1 MKMGISRARTNVIS
15 RGTRIGR
22 GLRRA
27 VVAGCIAGLLAAP
40 GVARGRQLRHE
51 NDFKAAN
58 ATGESV
64 AGSWQEPD
72 HFTAEQMA
80 PMVDQIKEN
89 HGQAPNAYLV
99 DGGFVGRDDI
109 TYVAREHNVEVYAPI
124 REQEKKE
131 QAQEKLDRMQELYDD
146 GREALDE
153 DKYQQAEQRFSELA
167 QLGGSQTDA
176 ALYWKAYAENR
187 QGKRDTSLAT
197 IAELKRRYPQSR
209 WKRDGDALEI
219 EVRQSSGH
227 PVNPESQSDEEL
239 KTLALQGVMN
249 SDPERG
255 IEIIEKRLNGSASPK
270 DKTKMLFVLAQ
281 NGSPEAQEL
290 LGKIA
295 QGQTNPELQ
304 RKAVQ
309 YLGIFGG
316 NRAGNALAQIYAS
329 SNDAE
334 VKRAV
339 IQSYMVSGNR
349 EQLFK
354 AAKSEKDERLKRD
367 AIRNLGLVGGLNE
380 LQQLYQ
386 SEASTETRRE
396 ILQGFFLAGDTS
408 RMVQAAENEKDPELR
423 RSAIRN
429 LGLMGKSDALQSI
442 YAKET
447 DHGLREEVLNSYF
460 ISGNAKGLVAIAK
473 SEKDPELKKRAVE
486 KLSLMNSK
494 EGNEYLMEILNK

>member
-1 MKMGISRARTNVIS
+1 MNRGISRGRTSVIS
-15 RGTRIGR
+15 RGTKIGR

-27 VVAGCIAGLLAAP
+27 VVAGGIAGLLAAP
-40 GVARGRQLRHE
+40 GVAHGRQLRHE

-72 HFTAEQMA
+72 RFTAEQN
-80 PMVDQIKEN
+80 QQN
-89 HGQAPNAYLV
+89 
-99 DGGFVGRDDI
+99 
-109 TYVAREHNVEVYAPI
+109 AREREQEARDREQERRD

-281 NGSPEAQEL
+281 NGSPKAQEL
-290 LGKIA
+290 LAKIA
-295 QGQTNPELQ
+295 QGQSNPDLQ
-304 RKAVQ
+304 RKAVE

-316 NRAGNALAQIYAS
+316 NRSANTLAQIYTGSSEAS
-329 SNDAE
+329 

-339 IQSYMVSGNR
+339 I
-349 EQLFK
+349 
-354 AAKSEKDERLKRD
+354 
-367 AIRNLGLVGGLNE
+367 
-380 LQQLYQ
+380 
-386 SEASTETRRE
+386 
-396 ILQGFFLAGDTS
+396 
-408 RMVQAAENEKDPELR
+408 
-423 RSAIRN
+423 
-429 LGLMGKSDALQSI
+429 
-442 YAKET
+442 
-447 DHGLREEVLNSYF
+447 
-460 ISGNAKGLVAIAK
+460 
-473 SEKDPELKKRAVE
+473 
-486 KLSLMNSK
+486 
-494 EGNEYLMEILNK
+494 